1 MDHTHRITI
10 DPRQC
15 GGRPCIRGLRIRV
28 EDVLAL
34 MEAGATRQE
43 ILGDYRSLEDEDLA
57 AALAFAAR
65 ERGDIGDDRS
75 AGCDVDVAGDRSPS
89 PATLSVVR
97 AFLRRLPDTY
107 PVVEAFLF
115 GSRARGDHRHDSDA
129 DADVAVV
136 LAGEGGQR
144 HRVAGHMAEL
154 AFDVMLETGILVDP
168 LPLWQREL
176 RQSDMFGNPAL
187 IAAILR
193 EGVQL

>member
-43 ILGDYRSLEDEDLA
+43 VLGHYPSLEDDDLA

-75 AGCDVDVAGDRSPS
+75 AGCDVDEAGDRSPS
-89 PATLSVVR
+89 PASLSVVR
-97 AFLRRLPDTY
+97 TFLRRLPDTY

-129 DADVAVV
+129 DVAVV

-144 HRVAGHMAEL
+144 YRVAGHMAEL

-168 LPLWQREL
+168 LPLWQREWQ
-176 RQSDMFGNPAL
+176 QSDMFGNPAL

-193 EGVQL
+193 EGLRL

>member
-1 MDHTHRITI
+1 MDYTHRITI

-34 MEAGATRQE
+34 IEAGATSHE
-43 ILGDYRSLEDEDLA
+43 VLADYPSLESEDLS

-65 ERGDIGDDRS
+65 ERGEI
-75 AGCDVDVAGDRSPS
+75 ADRSPS
-89 PATLSVVR
+89 PETMSGVQ
-97 AFLRRLPDTY
+97 AFLRRLQDAY
-107 PVVEAFLF
+107 PVIEAFLF

-129 DADVAVV
+129 DVAVV
-136 LAGEGGQR
+136 LAGEGGDR
-144 HRVAGHMAEL
+144 YRVAGHMAEI

-176 RQSDMFGNPAL
+176 RQPETFGNPAL
-187 IAAILR
+187 IAAIAR
-193 EGVQL
+193 EGVRV